1 MASNIITSDGKDLD
15 ERYLPKGT
23 NIPPNPNA
31 YLVGSWRS
39 GANWWRK
46 WSDGFIEQGGILGT
60 NFSVGGY
67 RSTSNTLSFHIAF
80 SSTDYYVG
88 SVDNQEHA
96 STSCIGRATSTA
108 TLQTT
113 ARGNNTYHVASI
125 LWYACGF

>member
-23 NIPPNPNA
+23 SIPPHSKA
-31 YLVGSWRS
+31 HLVDSWRS

-46 WSDGFIEQGGILGT
+46 WSDGFIEQGGILST
-60 NFSVGGY
+60 NFYVRDYGSA
-67 RSTSNTLSFHIAF
+67 SNRLSFHTAF

-88 SVDNQEHA
+88 SVDNQTHA
-96 STSCIGRATSTA
+96 STSCIGRSTSNA

-113 ARGNNTYHVASI
+113 ARASNSYRVTSI
-125 LWYACGF
+125 LWYACGY